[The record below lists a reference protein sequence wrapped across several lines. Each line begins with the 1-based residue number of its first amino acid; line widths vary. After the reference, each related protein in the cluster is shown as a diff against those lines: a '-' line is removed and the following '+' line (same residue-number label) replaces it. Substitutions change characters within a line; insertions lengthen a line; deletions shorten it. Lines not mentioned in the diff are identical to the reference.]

1 MNYQHLSARSVQSIM
16 GATDTFLSKVRG
28 LAPIFNSGYLLI
40 AAILLQI
47 PANYIYAAAS
57 FKMHQPMAVAF
68 EFQTARKHT
77 EDAA

>member
-1 MNYQHLSARSVQSIM
+1 M
-16 GATDTFLSKVRG
+16 GATDTFLSKVSG
-28 LAPIFNSGYLLI
+28 LAPILNSGYLLI

-47 PANYIYAAAS
+47 LPNYTYAAAL